1 MRWQRDDP
9 QLELFGPEQRDLPS
23 VDYMAVNARR
33 IINTLPP
40 SSRMPFRHTINA
52 YRGCRHACS
61 YCFARPTHEYLGLN
75 SGEDFERRIVVKVN
89 AVERLERELD
99 DPAWEG
105 ESIAMGTNT
114 DPYQPA
120 EGHYRLTRGLAQVLS
135 RHRNPFSILTKSS
148 MIMRDLD
155 VLTEAARRT
164 RVGVAMSIGTDDDRI
179 ARLTEPGAAPPSK
192 RLEAIA
198 RLAEAGLGPTVLLAP
213 ILPGISDSEEQVRQ
227 LVNACLDAGAERVTP
242 ILLHLRPG
250 VREHYMDWLEQMR
263 PELVGLHED
272 AYRAG
277 AYGTR
282 DDRDRLAEIVRDAV
296 QRRGGG
302 ATARAGGYRGG
313 SGTAGG
319 GRSRTRPRT
328 HRVP

>member
-1 MRWQRDDP
+1 MPPPASPWSRPPRRWSCRRPRCAPTSRARSRSWARRTASTPWRWRSPAAWWCRRRPPRRSPPGSITARDRRLIEHTFAILRAMRWQRDDP
-9 QLELFGPEQRDLPS
+9 QLELFGPEQRNLPT
-23 VDYMAVNARR
+23 VEYMAVNARR

-52 YRGCRHACS
+52 YRGCRHACT

-120 EGHYRLTRGLAQVLS
+120 EGHYRLTRGLVQVLT

-148 MIMRDLD
+148 MILRDLD

-164 RVGVAMSIGTDDDRI
+164 TVGIAMSIGTDEDDI

-192 RLEAIA
+192 RLEAIS
-198 RLAEAGLGPTVLLAP
+198 RLADAGLRPTV
-213 ILPGISDSEEQVRQ
+213 
-227 LVNACLDAGAERVTP
+227 
-242 ILLHLRPG
+242 
-250 VREHYMDWLEQMR
+250 
-263 PELVGLHED
+263 
-272 AYRAG
+272 
-277 AYGTR
+277 
-282 DDRDRLAEIVRDAV
+282 
-296 QRRGGG
+296 
-302 ATARAGGYRGG
+302 
-313 SGTAGG
+313 
-319 GRSRTRPRT
+319 
-328 HRVP
+328 

>member
-9 QLELFGPEQRDLPS
+9 QLELFGPEQRDLPT
-23 VDYMAVNARR
+23 VEYMAVNARR

-52 YRGCRHACS
+52 YRGCRHACT
-61 YCFARPTHEYLGLN
+61 YCFARPTHEYLGLD

-99 DPAWEG
+99 DPAWQG

-120 EGHYRLTRGLAQVLS
+120 EGHYRLTRGLVQALA
-135 RHRNPFSILTKSS
+135 RHGNPFSILTKSS
-148 MIMRDLD
+148 MILRDLD

-164 RVGVAMSIGTDDDRI
+164 DVGIAMSIGTDEDAV

-192 RLEAIA
+192 RLEAISK
-198 RLAEAGLGPTVLLAP
+198 LAEAGLRPTVLMAP
-213 ILPGISDSEEQVRQ
+213 ILPGISDSEQQVRR
-227 LVNACLDAGAERVTP
+227 LVDACLDAGAARVTP

-250 VREHYMDWLEQMR
+250 VREHYMGWLEQMR

-282 DDRDRLAEIVRDAV
+282 DDRERLASIVRDQVSRAS
-296 QRRGGG
+296 
-302 ATARAGGYRGG
+302 ARAGGYPAGRG
-313 SGTAGG
+313 SAAG